1 MTIADK
7 RDVKKG
13 RLSKKSS
20 FILYLDTFTKYI
32 SNFFLRIITDNTDV
46 KKPPIEYNTG
56 IQA

>member
-7 RDVKKG
+7 RDVKKEDF
-13 RLSKKSS
+13 LK
-20 FILYLDTFTKYI
+20 ILFHPILRHLHKIYI
-32 SNFFLRIITDNTDV
+32 ELFLRIITDNTDV